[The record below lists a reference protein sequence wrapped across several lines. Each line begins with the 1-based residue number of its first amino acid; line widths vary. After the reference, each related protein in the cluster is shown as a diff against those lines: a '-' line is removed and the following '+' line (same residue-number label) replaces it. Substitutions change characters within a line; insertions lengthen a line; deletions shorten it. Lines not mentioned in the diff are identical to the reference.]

1 MIHTPQITPE
11 IAIEEID
18 NKTGKKPAYKKEV
31 MKRVRL
37 IGLVTSVRQVQT
49 KTGKMMA
56 IATCDSFDFKFTVL
70 VFSKEYEA
78 LSPLLEEDKI
88 LLVEGIF
95 RGNEENGEMAV
106 TAQTIRAST
115 ITSIRQ
121 QANDMNL
128 FDSAALV
135 NLSGFTEELAESI
148 ATVGG
153 EVKKEGDIVP
163 ETKIELSMEPD
174 IEEIGESDEEE
185 NMTEK
190 IELQDPLQIEEIQ
203 EYSIIIPS
211 SACRQDLVDL
221 KTFLESVPKGSI
233 QIYIDI
239 Q

>member
-1 MIHTPQITPE
+1 MEDVGALGVRPE
-11 IAIEEID
+11 NIPHPNLLKEGEED
-18 NKTGKKPAYKKEV
+18 NNDKRTGLQVKTSKKEA

-121 QANDMNL
+121 QAYDVNL
-128 FDSAALV
+128 FNPKAFV
-135 NLSGFTEELAESI
+135 NLSGYTEEQSTSE
-148 ATVGG
+148 TEDG
-153 EVKKEGDIVP
+153 KKNKTP
-163 ETKIELSMEPD
+163 EMKKNISMETD
-174 IEEIGESDEEE
+174 LQETEDDAIEKMIEKTPQESEE
-185 NMTEK
+185 K
-190 IELQDPLQIEEIQ
+190 EEFTIK
-203 EYSIIIPS
+203 IPS

-221 KTFLESVPKGSI
+221 KTYLE
-233 QIYIDI
+233 
-239 Q
+239 

>member
-1 MIHTPQITPE
+1 MEESASPAQKIMEAPQ
-11 IAIEEID
+11 EESD
-18 NKTGKKPAYKKEV
+18 KRTGLQAKTSKKEA

-121 QANDMNL
+121 QAYDVNL
-128 FDSAALV
+128 FNPKALV
-135 NLSGFTEELAESI
+135 NLSGFTEELSTSEVES
-148 ATVGG
+148 
-153 EVKKEGDIVP
+153 EKKNKVP
-163 ETKIELSMEPD
+163 EIKENISMETNLHETEDDVMGKMIAKTPQES
-174 IEEIGESDEEE
+174 EEKEEF
-185 NMTEK
+185 TIK
-190 IELQDPLQIEEIQ
+190 
-203 EYSIIIPS
+203 IPS

-221 KTFLESVPKGSI
+221 KTYLE
-233 QIYIDI
+233 
-239 Q
+239 

>member
-1 MIHTPQITPE
+1 
-11 IAIEEID
+11 
-18 NKTGKKPAYKKEV
+18 

-37 IGLVTSVRQVQT
+37 VGLVTSVRQVQT

-78 LSPLLEEDKI
+78 LGPLLEEDKI

-128 FDSAALV
+128 FDAKALV
-135 NLSGFTEELAESI
+135 NLSGFSEEMAEI
-148 ATVGG
+148 AVA
-153 EVKKEGDIVP
+153 E
-163 ETKIELSMEPD
+163 
-174 IEEIGESDEEE
+174 
-185 NMTEK
+185 TEK
-190 IELQDPLQIEEIQ
+190 KPEEATI
-203 EYSIIIPS
+203 
-211 SACRQDLVDL
+211 
-221 KTFLESVPKGSI
+221 
-233 QIYIDI
+233 
-239 Q
+239 